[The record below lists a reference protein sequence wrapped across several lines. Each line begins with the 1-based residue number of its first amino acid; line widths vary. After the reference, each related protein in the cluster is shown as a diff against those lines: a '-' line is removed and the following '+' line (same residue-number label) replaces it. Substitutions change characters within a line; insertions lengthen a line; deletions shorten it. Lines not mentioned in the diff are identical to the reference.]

1 MEADSWSRGDRSHKK
16 QLRFL
21 FPSIATNHSE
31 PLMLVRGT
39 GLHLYDAEGRECLD
53 CPGGNPVSAC
63 AAKAATE
70 MMSIVATI

>member
-1 MEADSWSRGDRSHKK
+1 MEQGRQESHKK

-39 GLHLYDAEGRECLD
+39 GLHLYDAEGREYLD
-53 CPGGNPVSAC
+53 FPGGNDEHRGDYLKHVLESL
-63 AAKAATE
+63 
-70 MMSIVATI
+70 